1 MIIILIE
8 SQLYLSRFLKNS
20 FKLSQPID
28 SELVKEI
35 NQLSSYSSK
44 SSTPCSSNR
53 LLLIYFKV
61 ASWVALK
68 NKGAAAPSWRASF
81 HLRAQTHHL
90 SPGFNPGKS
99 YSGTGVIKS
108 FPRLRLNFKNSSVT
122 LTHTLW
128 HPRSSEHV
136 CQKPSRKYPVKGF
149 SEHSSNSEP

>member
-1 MIIILIE
+1 M
-8 SQLYLSRFLKNS
+8 SRFLKNP
-20 FKLSQPID
+20 FEMLQPID
-28 SELVKEI
+28 NHEVKLI
-35 NQLSSYSSK
+35 NQLGSYSSK

-53 LLLIYFKV
+53 LLVIYFRV

-68 NKGAAAPSWRASF
+68 NKGAAAPSSRASF

-90 SPGFNPGKS
+90 SPGFSPGKS
-99 YSGTGVIKS
+99 YSGTGVIRS

-122 LTHTLW
+122 FTHTLW